1 MYAFCS
7 PFVPCSSAKCKMSLK
22 TGMHIAQG
30 WVFSGDKPALGV
42 RNCNTPAGLISSDGV
57 SLSWTP
63 RQEPEIKQVMVKF
76 WLTLLEGMIS
86 RQLYICHMKEAVG
99 TSWEQKAYT
108 GPWNHVQHMKPGSN

>member
-1 MYAFCS
+1 MF
-7 PFVPCSSAKCKMSLK
+7 LK

-63 RQEPEIKQVMVKF
+63 RQEPENKQVMVKF
-76 WLTLLEGMIS
+76 RLTLLEGMIS

-99 TSWEQKAYT
+99 TNGEQKVYT
-108 GPWNHVQHMKPGSN
+108 GPWNHIQDMKLGSN